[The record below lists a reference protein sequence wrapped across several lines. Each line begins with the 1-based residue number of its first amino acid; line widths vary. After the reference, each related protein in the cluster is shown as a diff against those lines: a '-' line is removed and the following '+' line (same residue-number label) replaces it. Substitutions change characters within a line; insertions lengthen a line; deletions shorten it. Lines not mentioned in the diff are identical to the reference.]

1 MDLGRITS
9 VASSLTNW
17 LALARDQGADVSGVV
32 EDVVKRLEAAIRKA
46 QRMKPSE
53 EMAVTEPTD
62 LGAIRALRPRGPR
75 VIGKAL
81 GDDAL
86 RDRLHGAWL
95 GRCAGCVLGIPC
107 EGQSREEIEM
117 ACRVMGERYPLSDYW
132 THDPKPTRLRRV
144 QYGITPRERFLKPKM
159 RSVGADDDLV
169 YTLLGLLI
177 LEEQGLDFSPND
189 VGEMWLKYLP
199 KACTAEAVALAN
211 LRNNLTPPETAH
223 VNNPYV
229 EWIGADI
236 RSDPWGYAAPG
247 LPELAAEFAWR
258 DATVSHIRCGVHG
271 AMYFSA
277 VIAAALVTDDVEEAL
292 RIGLT
297 EIPRNSRMARTVNE
311 TLRWCGRDGDWGKTL
326 DRIAKR
332 YEGMSRVHTLNNAA
346 ITLAGL
352 LHGEGDFGKTITLT
366 VMGGLDTDCTG
377 ATAGSIIG
385 AVLGEKRLPAEWKRP
400 LGSYADSYLIGKPRF
415 THAVVVRRFLKIAKA
430 TRARAGV

>member
-1 MDLGRITS
+1 MPFERIAS
-9 VASSLTNW
+9 AASSLTNW
-17 LALARDQGADVSGVV
+17 LALARDQGADVSGLV
-32 EDVVKRLEAAIRKA
+32 EDVLKRLEAAKRKA

-53 EMAVTEPTD
+53 EIAVTEPTD

-75 VIGKAL
+75 AIDKAVS
-81 GDDAL
+81 DDAL

-107 EGQSREEIEM
+107 EGLGREEIET

-132 THDPKPTRLRRV
+132 THDPKPTRVKRM
-144 QYGITPRERFLKPKM
+144 QYGRTPREQFLKPGM
-159 RSVGADDDLV
+159 RHVGADDDIA

-199 KACTAEAVALAN
+199 MACTAEAAALAN
-211 LRNNLTPPETAH
+211 LRNHLTPPDTAR
-223 VNNPYV
+223 VNNPYA

-258 DATVSHIRCGVHG
+258 DATVSHVRCGVHG

-277 VIAAALVTDDVEEAL
+277 VISAALVTDNVEDAI

-297 EIPRNSRMARTVNE
+297 EIPRNCRMARTVKE
-311 TLRWCGRDGDWGKTL
+311 TLRWCARDGDWGKTL
-326 DRIAKR
+326 DRILRR
-332 YEGMSRVHTLNNAA
+332 YEGMSRAHTLNNAA

-352 LHGEGDFGKTITLT
+352 LYGEGDFGKTIALT

-377 ATAGSIIG
+377 ATAGSIVG
-385 AVLGEKRLPAEWKRP
+385 AVLGEKRLPARWKRP

-415 THAVVVRRFLKIAKA
+415 THAAVVRRFLKIAKA
-430 TRARAGV
+430 TRKRAGV